1 MEHVEKTEKHG
12 KWDTHTIGTGLL
24 RKNWQSR
31 WETHMLG
38 AGICWETLKNVKN
51 EKHTL

>member
-24 RKNWQSR
+24 RKKLTKQMRNSHVRSWN
-31 WETHMLG
+31 MLRN
-38 AGICWETLKNVKN
+38 T
-51 EKHTL
+51 EKCEK